1 MKRLTQLLTVVTL
14 TFTAILFFAAPQA
27 SAQVVDHG
35 INFIDENGDGYNDNA
50 PDADG
55 DGIPNGMDEDY
66 VRTGAGKNGAPQGFV
81 DENGDGIN
89 DLAPDADGDGIP
101 NGQDE
106 DYVKMGSGN
115 SMANG
120 QARGKGIR
128 GFVDEDGDGFNDL
141 APDADGDGIPNGQ
154 DEDYVPSKDCS
165 GDGPIRGGRGSKGFK
180 GGNGPSSG
188 GSGSGATRTPKL
200 NCK

>member
-14 TFTAILFFAAPQA
+14 TFAAIFLFAAPQA
-27 SAQVVDHG
+27 TAQDVDHG

-66 VRTGAGKNGAPQGFV
+66 VRAGVGKNGAPQGFV
-81 DENGDGIN
+81 DEDGDGIN

-101 NGQDE
+101 NGQDA
-106 DYVKMGSGN
+106 DFVKGAGN

-128 GFVDEDGDGFNDL
+128 GFVDENGDGFNDL
-141 APDADGDGIPNGQ
+141 APDVDGDGIPNGQ
-154 DEDYVPSKDCS
+154 DPDYVAGQGCT
-165 GDGPIRGGRGSKGFK
+165 GDGSMARGRNTSGFK
-180 GGNGPSSG
+180 GGNGPAAA
-188 GSGSGATRTPKL
+188 GSGSGSARTPQL